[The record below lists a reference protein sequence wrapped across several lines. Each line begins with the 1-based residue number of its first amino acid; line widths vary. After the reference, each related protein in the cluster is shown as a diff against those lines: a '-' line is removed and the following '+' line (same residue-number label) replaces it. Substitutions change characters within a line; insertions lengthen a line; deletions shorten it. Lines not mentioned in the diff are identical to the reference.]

1 MVVYAGR
8 GSHVKK
14 PANLSGLVQ
23 DMLALLRVSL
33 PPRCELVFEQG
44 SDAWSEVDATQIRQ
58 VVLSLVGNAGE
69 ALGDAPGRITVRSGT
84 LDADAA
90 CLASG
95 HGAPD
100 LAPGRYAYL
109 EVADD
114 GPGMNAA
121 TQRHAF
127 DPFFTTRSDGR
138 GLGLPTVLG
147 IVRGHGGLVQLD
159 SAAGRGSRFRVL
171 LPGSGE
177 PLLGSLPRGGA
188 AAEGPERGRSAR
200 LLLIDD
206 EPGVLEVA
214 ARFLEREG
222 FDVVAAGSG
231 RAGLE
236 RFAAEPDGFEAA
248 VVDLTMPDVS
258 GEQVA
263 AELRALR
270 PDLPL
275 VLASGFS
282 PELAAARC
290 LELGDARFVSKP
302 YASADLAQAVRDAL
316 PQR

>member
-1 MVVYAGR
+1 
-8 GSHVKK
+8 
-14 PANLSGLVQ
+14 
-23 DMLALLRVSL
+23 
-33 PPRCELVFEQG
+33 
-44 SDAWSEVDATQIRQ
+44 
-58 VVLSLVGNAGE
+58 
-69 ALGDAPGRITVRSGT
+69 
-84 LDADAA
+84 
-90 CLASG
+90 
-95 HGAPD
+95 
-100 LAPGRYAYL
+100 
-109 EVADD
+109 
-114 GPGMNAA
+114 
-121 TQRHAF
+121 
-127 DPFFTTRSDGR
+127 
-138 GLGLPTVLG
+138 VLG